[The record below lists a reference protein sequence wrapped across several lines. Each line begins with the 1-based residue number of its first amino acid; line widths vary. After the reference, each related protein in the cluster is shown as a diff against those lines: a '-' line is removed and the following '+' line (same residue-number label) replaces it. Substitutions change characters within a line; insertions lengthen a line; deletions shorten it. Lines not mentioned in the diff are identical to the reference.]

1 MRTLAIGRRPA
12 SPDDKPRVL
21 ILSASSGE
29 GHVRAGKALAKA
41 FGARNDCVV
50 EHIDALDYT
59 SKSFQKIYDDAYIKL
74 VRRAPGMLGWFF
86 SHIDRPWRH
95 QGRRLALD
103 RLNTQPM
110 IRLLKRIQPD
120 VCVSTHFLPAEIVG
134 WLNRKK
140 KIRTRQAVVVTDFD
154 VHAMWLCRGVDRY
167 FVAVDEAAEYLV
179 RLGMDR
185 DSISATGIPID
196 PVFAEPQ
203 DARAIRMQF
212 GLDPCAITVLVA
224 AGGHALAPVEQLV
237 TDLLALDL
245 PWQIVAITGHA
256 TQIKQRLD
264 KLAAAG
270 SGRDAR
276 RARLHVVGYTEEMH
290 LWMAA
295 SDLLAG
301 KAGGLTVSESMA
313 SGLPMAI
320 AGVLPGPQEERN
332 AEHLLERGAAIRC
345 HNMATAAWKI
355 AELLD
360 DPARLAAM
368 RAAAKKLGRQ
378 RAAIDI
384 AEACVRMA
392 KSPAH
397 AAASQSN

>member
-1 MRTLAIGRRPA
+1 MRSFAIGRRPA
-12 SPDDKPRVL
+12 ISDSRPRVL

-29 GHVRAGKALAKA
+29 GHVRAGKALQKA
-41 FGARNDCVV
+41 FAARGDCAV
-50 EHIDALDYT
+50 EHINALDYT

-74 VRRAPGMLGWFF
+74 VRRAPGVLGWFF

-134 WLNRKK
+134 WLKRRKK
-140 KIRTRQAVVVTDFD
+140 IQTRHAIVVTDFD

-167 FVAVDEAAEYLV
+167 FVAVDEAAEYLARV
-179 RLGMDR
+179 GMDR
-185 DSISATGIPID
+185 DSIRTTGIPID
-196 PVFAEPQ
+196 PVFAEPT
-203 DARAIRMQF
+203 DTRAIRMRF
-212 GLDPCAITVLVA
+212 GLDPCAITILVA

-237 TDLLALDL
+237 TGLLAFDR

-256 TQIKQRLD
+256 AQIRQRLD
-264 KLAAAG
+264 KLAASR
-270 SGRDAR
+270 SGRNPSGP
-276 RARLHVVGYTEEMH
+276 RLHVVGYTEEMH

-313 SGLPMAI
+313 TGLPMAI

-332 AEHLLERGAAIRC
+332 AEHLLENGAAIRC

-368 RAAAKKLGRQ
+368 RAAAKHLGRP

-384 AEACVRMA
+384 AEECIRI
-392 KSPAH
+392 
-397 AAASQSN
+397 AASPERAMSLKTN

>member
-1 MRTLAIGRRPA
+1 MRSLAIGTRPA
-12 SPDDKPRVL
+12 SPGGKPRVL

-29 GHVRAGKALAKA
+29 GHVRAGKALEKA
-41 FGARNDCVV
+41 FAARGDCAV

-74 VRRAPGMLGWFF
+74 VRRAPGMLGWLF

-103 RLNTQPM
+103 RLNTRPM

-120 VCVSTHFLPAEIVG
+120 VCVSTHFLPGEIVG
-134 WLNRKK
+134 WLKRRKK
-140 KIRTRQAVVVTDFD
+140 IQTRHAIVVTDFD

-167 FVAVDEAAEYLV
+167 FVAGEEAAEYLARV
-179 RLGMDR
+179 GMDR
-185 DSISATGIPID
+185 DLISTTGIPID
-196 PVFAEPQ
+196 PVFAEPV
-203 DARAIRMQF
+203 DARAIRMRF
-212 GLDPCAITVLVA
+212 GLDPCAITILVA
-224 AGGHALAPVEQLV
+224 AGGHALAPVERLV
-237 TDLLALDL
+237 TDLLALDR

-256 TQIKQRLD
+256 TQIRQRLD
-264 KLAAAG
+264 KLAA
-270 SGRDAR
+270 GRGDRNAR
-276 RARLHVVGYTEEMH
+276 RTRLRVVGYTEEMH

-332 AEHLLERGAAIRC
+332 AEHLLEAGAAIRC
-345 HNMATAAWKI
+345 HNVATAAWKI
-355 AELLD
+355 AKLLD
-360 DPARLAAM
+360 DPARLAGM
-368 RAAAKKLGRQ
+368 RAAAKRLGRP
-378 RAAIDI
+378 RAAMDI
-384 AEACVRMA
+384 AEECIRMTA
-392 KSPAH
+392 SPEREMSPQA
-397 AAASQSN
+397 N